1 MFGIA
6 NYVLIVLGIFLIISS
21 LWNYKVFNPRI
32 WGHYRKKK
40 GVIGSISGFMYRF
53 DILRDYWD
61 GLLGV
66 ILCLV
71 GFYGV
76 IYDIHG
82 EGDINVSDITHE
94 IFHKDKSKEDKKDKE
109 DINVF

>member
-1 MFGIA
+1 MFGFG
-6 NYVLIVLGIFLIISS
+6 NYVFIVFGLLMIVSS

-40 GVIGSISGFMYRF
+40 GVIGGISGFIYRF
-53 DILRDYWD
+53 DILRDYWNGIL
-61 GLLGV
+61 GL

-76 IYDIHG
+76 IYDIH
-82 EGDINVSDITHE
+82 EKDDINIEDIIHKR
-94 IFHKDKSKEDKKDKE
+94 FHKDKEDDT
-109 DINVF
+109 INN

>member
-53 DILRDYWD
+53 DILRDYWNGIL
-61 GLLGV
+61 GL

-71 GFYGV
+71 GFYGI
-76 IYDIHG
+76 IYDIHDDH
-82 EGDINVSDITHE
+82 EKNLKDIYNE
-94 IFHKDKSKEDKKDKE
+94 IVHKEDTKE
-109 DINVF
+109 N

>member
-40 GVIGSISGFMYRF
+40 GVIGGISGFMYRF
-53 DILRDYWD
+53 AILRDYWNGIL
-61 GLLGV
+61 GL
-66 ILCLV
+66 ILCLL
-71 GFYGV
+71 GIYGIIYDI
-76 IYDIHG
+76 IYDIHDDH
-82 EGDINVSDITHE
+82 EKNLKDIYNE
-94 IFHKDKSKEDKKDKE
+94 IVHKEDTKE
-109 DINVF
+109 N